1 MVKRSPSPAPPV
13 NKKMKSGT
21 TPTASTTT
29 RNSKRKHE
37 EMKEAAAAA
46 AAASS
51 NHNNHDLTESMD
63 APTSQPHVEEVAVTT
78 GKAAGG
84 VKKESSTQPSAD
96 MQPYRNGTL
105 IDLDEEANDKAHE
118 ENKDPNLVNGN
129 NSSKG
134 VNGHGTTTN
143 NGSTVPFTNNTNTH
157 GSVVST
163 SQMNGVGG
171 SGESESCEQTH
182 HIIIPSYSSWFDY
195 SSIHELEKRA
205 LPEFFNSKNR
215 SKTPEIYL
223 GYRNF
228 MIDTYR
234 LNPGEYL
241 SATSCRRNLPGDV
254 CAIMRVHAF
263 LEQWGLINY
272 QVDYEARA
280 APLGPP
286 CTSHFTVVADT
297 PSGLAPITGPRPT
310 TGATVSSASAKM
322 CEFKPSTSASAST
335 EPKKTDTTTPAAV
348 NVEKL
353 SAENFGLQ
361 TKVSVFSR
369 LYGGGGS

>member
-1 MVKRSPSPAPPV
+1 
-13 NKKMKSGT
+13 MK
-21 TPTASTTT
+21 PTAAPTGSTT

-46 AAASS
+46 AATSN
-51 NHNNHDLTESMD
+51 NHNNHDLTEGME
-63 APTSQPHVEEVAVTT
+63 APAAQPHVEEVAS
-78 GKAAGG
+78 AAASSSKG
-84 VKKESSTQPSAD
+84 VKKEAQAQSAD

-105 IDLDEEANDKAHE
+105 IDLDEENANEKAHE
-118 ENKDPNLVNGN
+118 ENKDPNLVNGG
-129 NSSKG
+129 KG
-134 VNGHGTTTN
+134 VNGHG
-143 NGSTVPFTNNTNTH
+143 GSASGGVPFTNNTNTH
-157 GSVVST
+157 GVVSA
-163 SQMNGVGG
+163 QMNGVAGG
-171 SGESESCEQTH
+171 GESESCEQTH

-205 LPEFFNSKNR
+205 LPEFFNNKNR

-310 TGATVSSASAKM
+310 TGPTASSAGAKM
-322 CEFKPSTSASAST
+322 IEFKPSAASAPPSSST
-335 EPKKTDTTTPAAV
+335 TDPKNRKEDQPAAASTTS
-348 NVEKL
+348 VEKL

-361 TKVSVFSR
+361 TKVCRIFF
-369 LYGGGGS
+369 LYLLFI